1 MTQVPGWPSF
11 AVLTLWSASLIF
23 HQRHMHEGNH
33 NKSFAH
39 GYVKVVLVQQQLE
52 KADTKLL
59 YTCFARWEMLRIIA
73 EI

>member
-1 MTQVPGWPSF
+1 
-11 AVLTLWSASLIF
+11 
-23 HQRHMHEGNH
+23 MHESNY

-59 YTCFARWEMLRIIA
+59 YTGIAKWEMLRIIA